1 MKKNYDIRF
10 NPRRLS
16 KEEIARHKD
25 FDALLRQYRPTP
37 AKVKPLYR
45 RMAFWVAAVAAAA
58 AVALL
63 LVYTGT
69 GTAVG
74 ENTYAQRM
82 SDYFQQRQFID
93 APMTNVKPTF
103 ASYKVDV
110 NQGGIF
116 EYPSG
121 SKLIVPAAAFTHS
134 DGSPVAGEVTIKYR
148 EMHDFVDF
156 FLSGIPMTYDSAGV
170 QYTLESAGMIE
181 IFAEQDGRKVNM
193 APNKSIDVELVSHV
207 NMSPQL
213 NVPPGYNIYK
223 LDEEK
228 RNWVYQ
234 NVDNMEVLDE
244 DRPVD
249 LNADKK
255 DPAYKVKRELEEK
268 LQSILINQESEMAAI
283 EASFPKP
290 KKPIQP
296 EQADPN
302 EYVFDLDFDDLK
314 NPNASG
320 SLAKEQEELSTMYRQ
335 YEKMLW
341 QLSDDAGISA
351 EELRDGF
358 RNVSDIVIRKLDART
373 YELTLQKSDESL
385 IIKVNPVLSGS
396 DYENAMADFNRDFAY
411 YTERIQERENALQA
425 QKDALAQKMAEEKR
439 LAQLSFEEK
448 IAELQSKGHDYA
460 ITEEIIKRKVI
471 NRFTARGFGIWN
483 CDRPI
488 PPDMLI
494 LTANF
499 TSEQGESFTNKTAFL
514 VDKSRNTVYRFLAED
529 GAKLNFNRN
538 SQNLLWLITDDN
550 KIAVFRPEDF
560 QGIEKDAKN
569 HEFVM
574 RTIDKEIKEEK
585 DVRDVLYL

>member
-10 NPRRLS
+10 NPKRLS
-16 KEEIARHKD
+16 KEEVDRHKD
-25 FDALLRQYRPTP
+25 FDALLRQYRPSSG
-37 AKVKPLYR
+37 KVKPLYR
-45 RMAFWVAAVAAAA
+45 RMAFWMVAAAA
-58 AVALL
+58 AAALALL
-63 LVYTGT
+63 VVYTGT
-69 GTAVG
+69 NFNAS
-74 ENTYAQRM
+74 ENDYAQQM
-82 SDYFQQRQFID
+82 SDYFTTRPFID
-93 APMTNVKPTF
+93 APLDNVKPTF
-103 ASYKVDV
+103 ASYEVDV
-110 NQGGIF
+110 NQGGVF

-121 SKLIVPAAAFTHS
+121 SKLIVPVAAFTHE
-134 DGSPVAGEVTIKYR
+134 DGSPVTGEVTIKYR

-170 QYTLESAGMIE
+170 RYTLESAGMIE
-181 IFAEQDGRKVNM
+181 IFAEQDGQKVNM
-193 APNKSIDVELVSHV
+193 APDKSIDVELVSHV

-234 NVDNMEVLDE
+234 NVDKMEMVDE
-244 DRPVD
+244 DRLVD
-249 LNADKK
+249 LNTDDNSPGLIIKK
-255 DPAYKVKRELEEK
+255 DYEEK
-268 LQSILINQESEMAAI
+268 LQAIQVSEEAELTAI
-283 EASFPKP
+283 EASYPKP
-290 KKPIQP
+290 KKPVKP
-296 EQADPN
+296 TQADVSD
-302 EYVFDLDFDDLK
+302 YVFDLDFDDLK

-320 SLAKEQEELSTMYRQ
+320 ELAKEQAELAEMYSQ

-341 QLSDDAGISA
+341 QLSADAGITS

-358 RNVSDIVIRKLDART
+358 KNVSDIAIKKLDNRT
-373 YELTLQKSDESL
+373 YELTLQKADQSL
-385 IIKVNPVLSGS
+385 KIKVNPVLSGS
-396 DYENAMADFNRDFAY
+396 DYEKALADFNRDMAY
-411 YTERIQERENALQA
+411 FNERMQERETALQVK
-425 QKDALAQKMAEEKR
+425 KDALNEKIAEEKR
-439 LAQLSFEEK
+439 LALLDFEEK
-448 IAELQSKGHDYA
+448 IAELQSKGHNYA
-460 ITEEIIKRKVI
+460 ATEEIIKRKVV

-499 TSEQGESFTNKTAFL
+499 KSESGNSFTNKTAYL

-560 QGIEKDAKN
+560 KGIEKDAKT

-574 RTIDKEIKEEK
+574 QKIDKEIKEEK